1 MTMRSGWIFAAI
13 EDAALR
19 AQTLDAPERQVLVA
33 RLHERFG
40 VDLTAHA
47 AWDRLSAP
55 TGRQRQDGGELISA
69 YVGKAPCLLFL
80 DGARTV
86 WRFDSG
92 ADLLRV
98 LDESPLLECYV
109 CDEAASYLLCWNHH
123 DFVIGWGTASAW
135 VDTLDDA

>member
-1 MTMRSGWIFAAI
+1 MTMRSGWISAAI

-33 RLHERFG
+33 RLRERLG
-40 VDLTAHA
+40 VDVTAPA
-47 AWDRLSAP
+47 AWNRVSAP
-55 TGRQRQDGGELISA
+55 DGRQRQDGCELISA
-69 YVGKAPCLLFL
+69 YVGNAPCLLFL
-80 DGARTV
+80 DGARTI

-98 LDESPLLECYV
+98 LDESPLLEFYV

-123 DFVIGWGTASAW
+123 DFVIGWGAASAW
-135 VDTLDDA
+135 VESLDDA